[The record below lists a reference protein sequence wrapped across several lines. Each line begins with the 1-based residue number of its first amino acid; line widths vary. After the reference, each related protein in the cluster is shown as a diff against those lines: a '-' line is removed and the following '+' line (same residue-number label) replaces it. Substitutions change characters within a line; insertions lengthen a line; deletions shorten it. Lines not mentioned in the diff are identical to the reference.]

1 MMKFYIKQIFKM
13 LSQHIIFPFIYF
25 INRWRRV
32 DKNLVILADAHH
44 NYCPSHIEPIKK
56 DLLAT
61 HFKVKEHFF
70 DLSECGM
77 LTGMKHMISFMKMY
91 PAAGC
96 VIICDNFLPVSS
108 CNKKKAT
115 KVIQLWHG
123 SGAFKKFGYDSED
136 DIPKNYRGYVYKNY
150 NLVTVSGKKCIKNF
164 ESAMRFTFGQGKD
177 EIVKAFGTSYTD
189 IFFDKDYISM
199 CKDKFRYEHPDAAG
213 KKVVLWAPT
222 FRGNAA
228 KAGNTTSIPGESQ
241 VNLLAQNSDIY
252 LIKSLHPHMSK
263 HNRGMSTREL
273 MVCADLLITDYSS
286 VFFDY
291 LILDR
296 PIIFYAPD
304 YDKYTKD
311 RGYYLEYTELP
322 GEIIIGDENLCEKVC
337 NSLYTEDEEIKDK
350 RKKFYDEYMEA
361 CDGHATERVIEYI
374 KNK

>member
-1 MMKFYIKQIFKM
+1 M
-13 LSQHIIFPFIYF
+13 
-25 INRWRRV
+25 
-32 DKNLVILADAHH
+32 VILADAHH
-44 NYCPSHIEPIKK
+44 SCCPSHLVHIKK
-56 DLLAT
+56 SLLEA
-61 HFKVKEHFF
+61 HFDVKEHFF
-70 DLSECGM
+70 DLAECGM
-77 LTGMKHMISFMKMY
+77 LAGMKHMISFMKIY
-91 PAAGC
+91 PVAGC
-96 VIICDNFLPVSS
+96 VIICDNFLPVAS

-150 NLVTVSGKKCIKNF
+150 NLVTVSGKKCIKCF

-189 IFFDKDYISM
+189 SLFNKEYISL

-228 KAGNTTSIPGESQ
+228 QAGKKIGLAGESQ
-241 VNLLAQNSDIY
+241 VNLLAQNRDIY
-252 LIKSLHPHMSK
+252 LIKSLHPHMTRNSP
-263 HNRGMSTREL
+263 GMSTSEL
-273 MVCADLLITDYSS
+273 MVCADILITDYSS
-286 VFFDY
+286 IFFDY

-311 RGYYLEYTELP
+311 RGYYLEYSELP
-322 GEIIIGDENLCEKVC
+322 GEIVIGDESLYEKVC
-337 NSLYTEDEEIKDK
+337 KSLFNEDEEIRDK
-350 RKKFYDEYMEA
+350 RKRFYDEYMEA
-361 CDGHATERVIEYI
+361 CDGFATERVIEYI